1 MTTIASSFH
10 VVRRWS
16 NWGWKTN
23 SPTMKMAMTTAE
35 IAQSVANDL
44 TVIVEIAVETVAD
57 AHHAAEVAAVAE
69 AAVVAEAVVV
79 AADAVA
85 VAAAEEVVE
94 AAAVEV
100 AAVADAK
107 T

>member
-1 MTTIASSFH
+1 MTTIALSFH
-10 VVRRWS
+10 VARRWS
-16 NWGWKTN
+16 NWGSKTN

-44 TVIVEIAVETVAD
+44 TVIVETVAD

-69 AAVVAEAVVV
+69 AAVVAEAEV

-85 VAAAEEVVE
+85 VAAAVVE

-107 T
+107 TPF

>member
-69 AAVVAEAVVV
+69 AAVVAEAV

-85 VAAAEEVVE
+85 VAAAEVVE

>member
-1 MTTIASSFH
+1 M
-10 VVRRWS
+10 
-16 NWGWKTN
+16 N
-23 SPTMKMAMTTAE
+23 SPTTKLAMTTAE
-35 IAQSVANDL
+35 IVQNAANDL
-44 TVIVEIAVETVAD
+44 TAIAEIVAD

-69 AAVVAEAVVV
+69 AAVVAEAV

-85 VAAAEEVVE
+85 VAAAEVVE

-107 T
+107 APFRE